1 MYDAIIVGARCA
13 GSPTAMLLAR
23 KGYRVLLVDKAT
35 FPSDTVSTHIIWPP
49 GVARLHRWGML
60 DKIIASNCPRVERV
74 SFDLGPFAL
83 SGMPPA
89 SGNGAIFAPR
99 RRVLDRI
106 LVEAAAEAGA
116 ELREGFAVQEIVS
129 DDGRVLGIRG
139 RTRSGS
145 GVTERAQIVIGADGV
160 NSTVARAVGAPEY
173 QTRPALAC
181 WYYTYW
187 SGVETDG
194 LEYYVRDGR
203 AFGCIPTNDG
213 LVCVPVAWPAAEF
226 RRLRAGVEAGYR
238 QTLELGPGLAERVRA
253 GRREERFVG
262 MANPRNFLRRPFGP
276 GWALVGDAGYHKDP
290 ITAQGISDAFRD
302 AECLTSALDEGL
314 SGPRPLAD
322 ALADY
327 EAERNRA
334 VSAMYG
340 FTCDL
345 ARLEPPAAEVLQLLA
360 ALRFDQTETN
370 RFFGTLAGTVSIPEF
385 FAPENIQRIVLGA
398 GESD

>member
-1 MYDAIIVGARCA
+1 
-13 GSPTAMLLAR
+13 
-23 KGYRVLLVDKAT
+23 
-35 FPSDTVSTHIIWPP
+35 
-49 GVARLHRWGML
+49 
-60 DKIIASNCPRVERV
+60 
-74 SFDLGPFAL
+74 
-83 SGMPPA
+83 
-89 SGNGAIFAPR
+89 
-99 RRVLDRI
+99 
-106 LVEAAAEAGA
+106 
-116 ELREGFAVQEIVS
+116 
-129 DDGRVLGIRG
+129 
-139 RTRSGS
+139 
-145 GVTERAQIVIGADGV
+145 V
-160 NSTVARAVGAPEY
+160 NSTVARTVGAPES
-173 QTRPALAC
+173 QARPALAC

-226 RRLRAGVEAGYR
+226 RRFRAGVEAGYR